1 MSRRPEE
8 APAVAT
14 SNFPPITELP
24 TVEPQV
30 ILAFHGLLSL
40 RFKSPGGPGSEFCEV
55 GMHADAPKHNFTIKA
70 FDLTSGSE
78 DPFFTSSFGPAGSAT
93 VDKIRFD
100 AVNTNAPFAFYQPTG
115 FKHATATEKRKVG
128 DPLDFRQVTDFEC
141 PEFYNRN
148 LPKHDSLFR
157 PRLILKTGIFV
168 SLLLSQHSFK
178 RQAPFDEK
186 ELGALAEFAAAGI
199 YLKPGGLVALRVGEV
214 EVKPP
219 IKPAG
224 EKTLYLFVFDNSCP
238 PKVCNFNPQ
247 SPIKH
252 ERNDFFE
259 YYKLFTIPDEAEE
272 FELLLESKNASGPDL
287 PAFRQGTEAY
297 QTAAKFLRKIFEKDI
312 ESNNDAPCGPGAY
325 GGGGG
330 G

>member
-1 MSRRPEE
+1 
-8 APAVAT
+8 
-14 SNFPPITELP
+14 
-24 TVEPQV
+24 V

-40 RFKSPGGPGSEFCEV
+40 RFKTPGGPGSEFVEV
-55 GMHADAPKHNFTIKA
+55 GMHADAPRHNLSIKA
-70 FDLTSGSE
+70 FDLKSGSD
-78 DPFFTSSFGPAGSAT
+78 DPFFTSNLGPAGSAT
-93 VDKIRFD
+93 IDKIRFD
-100 AVNTNAPFAFYQPTG
+100 AVDTTFPIGFFQPTG

-148 LPKHDSLFR
+148 LPKNDNLFR

-168 SLLLSQHSFK
+168 SLLLSQHSFQ
-178 RQAPFDEK
+178 RQAPFDK
-186 ELGALAEFAAAGI
+186 KKLGSVAEFAAAGI
-199 YLKPGGLVALRVGEV
+199 YLNEGGLIALRVGGDEV
-214 EVKPP
+214 TPQIKPP
-219 IKPAG
+219 G
-224 EKTLYLFVFDNSCP
+224 QTLYLFLFDNSCP

-247 SPIKH
+247 SPVKQ

-259 YYKLFTIPDEAEE
+259 YYKMFTIPDEAEE
-272 FELLLESKNASGPDL
+272 FELHLETKNPAGPDL

-330 G
+330 GD